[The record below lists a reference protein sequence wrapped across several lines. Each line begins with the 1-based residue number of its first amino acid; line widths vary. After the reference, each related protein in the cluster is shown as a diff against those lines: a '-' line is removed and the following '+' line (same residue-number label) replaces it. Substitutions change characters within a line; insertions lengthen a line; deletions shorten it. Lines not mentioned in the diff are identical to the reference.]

1 LIELTRSAAARDA
14 TTQPVLALRL
24 SGLATTTP
32 IARAGFVQGKTR
44 LENTLNSLEF
54 PRRSALKHLIIAP
67 IILPV
72 LSVYAAK
79 PAIKKNIT
87 KRSIRFGY
95 GLKPESNQGKA
106 AVFFAQE
113 VARLSDG
120 LMTLDLQGAGA
131 LGNDV
136 KMQDALVA
144 GTQEMMVGATATLV
158 GRVKEMALWDAPFL
172 FQDEKE
178 ADRLLDGAVGKRVLD
193 QLPAQGLHG
202 LVYWENGFRNITN
215 AKRPVQKIEDFSD
228 IKLRVMQNPVYIDA
242 FNALGASTVPLSFS
256 ELFDAL
262 KRGAVDGQENPYTT
276 ILSSK
281 FYEVQTYLT
290 ISNHVYSPWV
300 VTASAKW
307 WKTLSA
313 DEQAIL
319 QEAARQS
326 RRFELSVTRGEA
338 IMALAE
344 LSKRGMKINKISLA
358 ERTRMQARTQG
369 AVNKIIESV
378 GSELWAA
385 AQKELTTYR
394 GG

>member
-1 LIELTRSAAARDA
+1 
-14 TTQPVLALRL
+14 
-24 SGLATTTP
+24 
-32 IARAGFVQGKTR
+32 
-44 LENTLNSLEF
+44 
-54 PRRSALKHLIIAP
+54 
-67 IILPV
+67 
-72 LSVYAAK
+72 
-79 PAIKKNIT
+79 
-87 KRSIRFGY
+87 
-95 GLKPESNQGKA
+95 
-106 AVFFAQE
+106 
-113 VARLSDG
+113 
-120 LMTLDLQGAGA
+120 
-131 LGNDV
+131 
-136 KMQDALVA
+136 
-144 GTQEMMVGATATLV
+144 MVGATATLV
-158 GRVKEMALWDAPFL
+158 SRVKEMALWDAPFL

-193 QLPAQGLHG
+193 QLPAQGLQG

-313 DEQAIL
+313 DEQAVL

-369 AVNKIIESV
+369 AVNKIIEAV
-378 GSELWAA
+378 GNDLWAA
-385 AQKELTTYR
+385 AQKELTVYR

>member
-1 LIELTRSAAARDA
+1 MNTLQSSRRSFLRTHLPAIGTISILPFLPAVLSAAVGYRA
-14 TTQPVLALRL
+14 T
-24 SGLATTTP
+24 
-32 IARAGFVQGKTR
+32 
-44 LENTLNSLEF
+44 
-54 PRRSALKHLIIAP
+54 
-67 IILPV
+67 
-72 LSVYAAK
+72 
-79 PAIKKNIT
+79 KKVIT

-106 AVFFAQE
+106 AQFFAQE
-113 VARLSDG
+113 LARLSDG
-120 LMTLDLQGAGA
+120 LMTLDLQGASA

-158 GRVKEMALWDAPFL
+158 TRVKEMALWDAPFL

-193 QLPAQGLHG
+193 QMPAQGLHG

-215 AKRPVQKIEDFSD
+215 AKRPVQKMEDFAD

-242 FNALGASTVPLSFS
+242 FQSLGASTVPLAFS

-262 KRGAVDGQENPYTT
+262 QRGAVDGQENPYTT
-276 ILSSK
+276 ILGSK
-281 FYEVQTYLT
+281 FYEVQKYLT

-300 VTASAKW
+300 VTASQKW
-307 WKTLSA
+307 WQTLSA
-313 DEQAIL
+313 DEQAVL
-319 QEAARQS
+319 MEAAKQS
-326 RRFELSVTRGEA
+326 RRYELSVTRGEA

-344 LSKRGMKINKISLA
+344 LSKKGMKINKISLA
-358 ERTRMQARTQG
+358 ERTRMQVRTQG
-369 AVNKIIESV
+369 AVNKIIETV
-378 GSELWAA
+378 GQDLWAA
-385 AQKELTTYR
+385 AQKELLVYR